1 MPNILAT
8 LCGKEYLCP
17 LIASHCTI
25 LSSGSQSCLHVGI
38 TMGVL
43 RLTDAWVPPHTPPEI
58 LLWVWGVARM

>member
-43 RLTDAWVPPHTPPEI
+43 RLTDAWVPPTPPEI
-58 LLWVWGVARM
+58 LLWVWGVART